1 MTFQPYQKLR
11 VCLLRGVYSK
21 KEYTLMV
28 RIKICGVTRIEDV
41 HAVVEG
47 GVHAVGF
54 VFEPSS
60 PRYVGGC
67 DNLLLLLESLP
78 PFVTRVAV
86 FGNLVDVGEA
96 VWQRVDAVQFV
107 QEAEPVRLPSHLRR
121 IRAVRLRCEEDVAH
135 ALQLQA
141 EADALLVDSYH
152 PEKMGGTGERAD
164 WGLARQLREEAVKP
178 LILAGGLTA
187 DNVRE
192 AIAQV
197 MPYAVDVSSGVESAP
212 GKKDHQKIKEFIAN
226 VRQFADSP

>member
-1 MTFQPYQKLR
+1 
-11 VCLLRGVYSK
+11 V
-21 KEYTLMV
+21 V
-28 RIKICGVTRIEDV
+28 RIKICGITRIEDI

-47 GVHAVGF
+47 GAHAVGF

-60 PRYVGGC
+60 PRYVGRC
-67 DNLLLLLESLP
+67 DNLFLLLESVP

-86 FGNLVDVGEA
+86 FGKLVDAGDA

-107 QEAEPVRLPSHLRR
+107 HEAEPVRLPLHLRR
-121 IRAVRLRCEEDVAH
+121 IRAVRLRDEEDVAH
-135 ALQLQA
+135 ALRLQA
-141 EADALLVDSYH
+141 EADALLVDAHH

-164 WGLARQLREEAVKP
+164 WGLAHQLREQAIKP

-212 GKKDHQKIKEFIAN
+212 GKKDYQKIKEFIAN